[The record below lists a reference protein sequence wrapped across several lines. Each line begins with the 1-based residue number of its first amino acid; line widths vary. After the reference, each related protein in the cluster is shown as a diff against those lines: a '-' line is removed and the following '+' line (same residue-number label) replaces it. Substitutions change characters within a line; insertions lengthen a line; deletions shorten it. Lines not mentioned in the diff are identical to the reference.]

1 MTRKSNAL
9 DAMLGGCVGYLESC
23 IGVSRVTVGT
33 GDPLPSTAQAVRQ
46 WESAASERV
55 QCGCPDL
62 PTIRIKM
69 PSDLLAFYEMTD
81 GLSVTWASRFKA
93 AEPPN
98 HQIQGKPIQLRNALG
113 NIHVNKLEAV
123 TMVPIQGYGAIS
135 LDGVD
140 PQAFVGIAL
149 PPGPAFLLHDMGPA
163 IGGVCLLYP
172 LPVPD
177 DQQHQLDNPQ
187 IWFCS
192 TRSLQWYHLTNS
204 FSSYMRLAVAHL
216 GICGWPLIFT
226 DMGVPQEVLDWLSL
240 YSPAQAKSVRHL
252 RAKLFA
258 SVAETTT
265 HATISNAHLASTD
278 KAKEDS
284 EWDLDATRQIIKN
297 MQTGKTRKADV
308 TSNLSINS
316 NLSVRVALNG
326 SLPDGASTASSSLPP
341 SIPGTVSANA
351 TPTSTGMKVGG
362 VSSSLL
368 R

>member
-9 DAMLGGCVGYLESC
+9 DAMLGGCIRYLESC

-33 GDPLPSTAQAVRQ
+33 ADPPPSTAQAVRQ

-55 QCGCPDL
+55 QCSCPNL
-62 PTIRIKM
+62 QNAHIKL

-93 AEPPN
+93 AEPPT

-113 NIHVNKLEAV
+113 NIHVNKLEGV
-123 TMVPIQGYGAIS
+123 TMIPVQGYGAIS

-140 PQAFVGIAL
+140 PQALVGLAL
-149 PPGPAFLLHDMGPA
+149 PPGPAFLLHDMGPT
-163 IGGVCLLYP
+163 IGGVCLVYP
-172 LPVPD
+172 LPAPD

-192 TRSLQWYHLTNS
+192 TRSLQWYYLANS
-204 FSSYMRLAVAHL
+204 FSNYMRVAVAHL
-216 GICGWPLIFT
+216 GVCGWPQIFT

-240 YSPAQAKSVRHL
+240 YSPAQAKAVRQL
-252 RAKLFA
+252 RAKVFSRVSEPAKPSLPM
-258 SVAETTT
+258 
-265 HATISNAHLASTD
+265 ASTD

-284 EWDLDATRQIIKN
+284 EWDLDATLQIIKN
-297 MQTGKTRKADV
+297 LQTNKTRKADV
-308 TSNLSINS
+308 TGNLNINS
-316 NLSVRVALNG
+316 NLSVSVALTG
-326 SLPDGASTASSSLPP
+326 SLPDGASAVSSSLPS
-341 SIPGTVSANA
+341 SIPGTLSANA
-351 TPTSTGMKVGG
+351 TPTSAGMKVGG